1 MEITEQNLLD
11 DLAND
16 RLTLPTLP
24 EVALRIRDSIE
35 DDNATVQSIAKLI
48 ATDPVL
54 SGRIVQVANS
64 ALYRGTKSIDN
75 VNMAVGRL
83 GLSNV
88 RNIVTSLV
96 MRQMFQATHPVTDK
110 YLRELWERSLNVASI
125 SFVLASSFTGLD
137 ANTAML
143 AGLIHAIGMPPILLR
158 AEDEPDLLDDEQA
171 LDALLF
177 RLYPRIGVAILESW
191 EFPPELVAVA
201 GEHTELVRDTDGPA
215 DYVDVVMA
223 ALLQSVAG
231 SDHRLANQDLSS
243 VPAFRRLGIEAD
255 MEMINVESTAEDVDE
270 VKQLLAG

>member
-1 MEITEQNLLD
+1 MAITEQNLLD

-54 SGRIVQVANS
+54 SGRVVQVANS

-125 SFVLASSFTGLD
+125 SFVLASSFTKLD
-137 ANTAML
+137 PNTAML

-158 AEDEPDLLDDEQA
+158 AEDEPDLLDDKQA

-177 RLYPRIGVAILESW
+177 KLYPRMGIAILESW
-191 EFPPELVAVA
+191 EFPAELVAVA
-201 GEHTELVRDTDGPA
+201 GEHTDLTRDTAGPP

-223 ALLQSVAG
+223 ALLQAVAG
-231 SDHRLANQDLSS
+231 SDHWLGNQDLST

-255 MEMINVESTAEDVDE
+255 MEMINVEGTAEDVDE